1 MKLKK
6 GDNVIIIAGKD
17 KDKKGKIVAVLV
29 GKNKVVVEGI
39 NMMKKHQRPKRSGEK
54 GSKIDIAMPLHVS
67 NVQIL
72 DPKTGLG
79 TRVGKK
85 KVDGKMIRITKKSGQ
100 EI

>member
-6 GDNVIIIAGKD
+6 GDNIIVIAGKD
-17 KDKKGKIVAVLV
+17 KGKKGKIVSVLV
-29 GKNKVVVEGI
+29 DKNKVIAEGI
-39 NMMKKHQRPKRSGEK
+39 NMTKKHQRPRKSGEK
-54 GSKIDIAMPLHVS
+54 GSKIDIPMPIHIS
-67 NVQIL
+67 NVMIV

-85 KVDGKMIRITKKSGQ
+85 KVGDKMVRITKKSGQ